1 MRAQL
6 KGSTAAI
13 NATAGYKGVIVLNTD
28 TNRLHVLTGVAGNS
42 IELANLQDIP
52 DPIDISGKADKTYV
66 DQQLANKQPIG
77 DYATSTELTEGLA
90 TKLGKSENA
99 ASATKAT
106 QDASGNVITTT
117 YATKSE
123 LSSGL
128 ASKQPTGDYA
138 TNTALTQGLATKVDS
153 TTYSSDK
160 STFLTKID
168 ASTTYLTKT
177 DANNT
182 YLNKTAKAESAKVAD
197 NILWANVQNIPDNV
211 SNAVSYA
218 TQSLTDEQKE
228 QLVKNLGGTF
238 LPLVGGTLTGGISF
252 PNGINFSVGS
262 HSLSGT
268 TSGGFTWDNL
278 DVELVKTRYSAS
290 ETLRIRYDSGLMILG
305 AAMVIPPNT
314 LGITWTFPYP
324 FNVRPVILAS
334 PAGLSD
340 PTYLVSTQGDSST
353 TEINVFSKK
362 KDGTYTIER
371 YVFVMAIGTWK

>member
-153 TTYSSDK
+153 TIYTNDK
-160 STFLTKID
+160 STFLTKTD
-168 ASTTYLTKT
+168 AS
-177 DANNT
+177 NT
-182 YLNKTAKAESAKVAD
+182 YLGKTDKAESAKVAD
-197 NILWANVQNIPDNV
+197 SATNNILKSGTRGSLAGSETVAILSGNQTITKNSADTIVMNTSGSITLTFTPAGANDCAVKVISLTATGETTLNISKAVWANAGEAPTWG
-211 SNAVSYA
+211 SSG
-218 TQSLTDEQKE
+218 KH
-228 QLVKNLGGTF
+228 LV
-238 LPLVGGTLTGGISF
+238 LVAHFIS
-252 PNGINFSVGS
+252 G
-262 HSLSGT
+262 
-268 TSGGFTWDNL
+268 
-278 DVELVKTRYSAS
+278 R
-290 ETLRIRYDSGLMILG
+290 
-305 AAMVIPPNT
+305 
-314 LGITWTFPYP
+314 
-324 FNVRPVILAS
+324 VILC
-334 PAGLSD
+334 
-340 PTYLVSTQGDSST
+340 
-353 TEINVFSKK
+353 VF
-362 KDGTYTIER
+362 DNDEG
-371 YVFVMAIGTWK
+371 